1 MAEVTLTSP
10 VTFFPSPVL
19 AHNLALLL
27 DMFLFTHD
35 SVAYLP
41 VLIDMII
48 IVKFFSTFLA
58 DTSL

>member
-1 MAEVTLTSP
+1 MAEAALTSP
-10 VTFFPSPVL
+10 VTFAPSPVL

-41 VLIDMII
+41 VLIHMITI
-48 IVKFFSTFLA
+48 AK
-58 DTSL
+58 